1 MTEPQ
6 RGGWATA
13 GPELAVSA
21 PLSRVRSVLFMPGNR
36 PDMIAK
42 IPEYRPDVAVADLED
57 AVATADKAS
66 ARRLAAA
73 AVDALDPGAAVVLIR
88 VNPVG
93 SPWFDEDVHAA
104 AASSAAGIVVPK
116 LAAPGDVLRVRR
128 ALAASG
134 RASAVV
140 IGGVETA
147 RGIADARLVLTQ
159 GLSAVYFG
167 AEDYVADMG
176 GQRSRSGEEVL
187 FARSMLCLTARIAG
201 LPAIDQAVVDVQDSE
216 EFLADAQAGARLGYQ
231 GKTCI
236 HPRQIALAH
245 RVFSPSPEEVAHA
258 RAVLAAGAAG
268 VGVLDGQ
275 MIDEVHVRMAR
286 AVLARPA
293 DGPATR

>member
-1 MTEPQ
+1 MP
-6 RGGWATA
+6 
-13 GPELAVSA
+13 A
-21 PLSRVRSVLFMPGNR
+21 PLSRMRSVLFMPGNR
-36 PDMIAK
+36 PDMVAK

-104 AASSAAGIVVPK
+104 ASSSAAGIVVPK

-147 RGIADARLVLTQ
+147 PRDRGRPAGADPRAQRCLLRRRGLRGRHGRSAQPVGGGGPVRPQHAVPGREDRGHSRDRPGGGGRARTPRSSSPTRRRARALAIRARHASTR
-159 GLSAVYFG
+159 A
-167 AEDYVADMG
+167 
-176 GQRSRSGEEVL
+176 RSRSRTACS
-187 FARSMLCLTARIAG
+187 ARRRRRWRTPGPCW
-201 LPAIDQAVVDVQDSE
+201 
-216 EFLADAQAGARLGYQ
+216 
-231 GKTCI
+231 
-236 HPRQIALAH
+236 PR
-245 RVFSPSPEEVAHA
+245 
-258 RAVLAAGAAG
+258 
-268 VGVLDGQ
+268 
-275 MIDEVHVRMAR
+275 
-286 AVLARPA
+286 ARPA
-293 DGPATR
+293 WASSTAR